1 MSEEAAGQWLE
12 NYSIIDIEGRPSRL
26 WLRMQ
31 SAEGGYARMDIYPD
45 LFTCVDWRKQTI
57 AQEETQRGEAW
68 TSLSQQARAQML
80 ESFWAWW
87 NALTQ
92 AEQADWGNE
101 QSLEN
106 TERSGGNA
114 WMTEEGQDEDETA
127 MGEQAEEGNG
137 VEVSLAVA
145 VEEVVGAEHEEEKDA
160 DPSPGPACA
169 GRGLVKMWSPGIGV
183 QNVIALLLKLQSHP
197 LCYTNYDRATDA
209 TFVELRDMG
218 MTFNGVA
225 LSAASSLKNLWL
237 QARRIAGAGTWVKH
251 VWQPPSISF
260 EFKKPAVP
268 KNALKAVLDSK
279 IGEEGGLH
287 NIVWNIFEG
296 LLRPDGAG
304 QKRKAATGGGKKGYK
319 QYEKDENLEGRLA
332 MDKAMK
338 MNSAQVA
345 LPSPPLMPST
355 PNPDSPNH

>member
-114 WMTEEGQDEDETA
+114 WMTEEGQDEDEDEDDTA

-145 VEEVVGAEHEEEKDA
+145 VEEV
-160 DPSPGPACA
+160 
-169 GRGLVKMWSPGIGV
+169 LT
-183 QNVIALLLKLQSHP
+183 LL
-197 LCYTNYDRATDA
+197 
-209 TFVELRDMG
+209 
-218 MTFNGVA
+218 
-225 LSAASSLKNLWL
+225 
-237 QARRIAGAGTWVKH
+237 
-251 VWQPPSISF
+251 F
-260 EFKKPAVP
+260 E
-268 KNALKAVLDSK
+268 
-279 IGEEGGLH
+279 
-287 NIVWNIFEG
+287 
-296 LLRPDGAG
+296 
-304 QKRKAATGGGKKGYK
+304 
-319 QYEKDENLEGRLA
+319 
-332 MDKAMK
+332 
-338 MNSAQVA
+338 
-345 LPSPPLMPST
+345 
-355 PNPDSPNH
+355 